1 MLITLT
7 ESGSPDTDATP
18 NVVLVAAKISDGTN
32 ALASDQTFSGTVDTA
47 PPVLLSASYKDINP
61 VAEPDGTVDRVDVIY
76 SEDVSNSTFEAGD
89 WTFPTNGANF
99 SAASANFNGNT
110 IEITVTGAAANTTVF
125 GATTVL
131 YLSLIHI

>member
-1 MLITLT
+1 M
-7 ESGSPDTDATP
+7 
-18 NVVLVAAKISDGTN
+18 VLVAAKISDGAN
-32 ALASDQTFSGTVDTA
+32 VLASDQTFSGTVDTA

-125 GATTVL
+125 AVSYTHLTLPTNREV
-131 YLSLIHI
+131 